1 MRTKLFRQ
9 TIRVLKSFSGRRR
22 KVVRH
27 KNLLQRE
34 GRMLGAVKKTAWGL
48 QFHRPKMLRFLA
60 LGSSILGKKCA
71 FFGGA

>member
-9 TIRVLKSFSGRRR
+9 TVRVLKSFSGRRR
-22 KVVRH
+22 KIVRH

-34 GRMLGAVKKTAWGL
+34 SRMLWVVKKTAWGF
-48 QFHRPKMLRFLA
+48 QFHRPKMLRFLT

-71 FFGGA
+71 FLGEA